1 MLATSHTQ
9 QVELRGYQINANNNT
24 LRELTKVN
32 SVMLVAPTGSGKTV
46 ILGNFCRLAMKK
58 EPEPYPVLVLAHRE
72 ELILQAQDKLFKQFG
87 IYAGVIKSGVQS
99 CFQLRVQIASVQT
112 LVNRLNKTLFDP
124 KIIIIDEAH
133 HATAETYRKIISFFP
148 NAKLIGL
155 TATPYRASG
164 EGFTDI
170 FKSLVMTTTVKYLE
184 EIGFLVKARAFSY
197 PLDNSKLDTVDIVKG
212 DYDEKQIEKL
222 MMEDQI
228 IEDMVASYKERAW
241 GKRAICF
248 AVSIAHS
255 KKIVARFNA
264 EGIPA
269 AHMDANSDNRS
280 AIIKRFDKGDILL
293 LSNVGIATEGT
304 DIPSIECV
312 MIARATKSL
321 ALYLQIC
328 GRGSRLY
335 PNKDEY
341 ILLDF
346 GNCIIDHGAPNKEH
360 DWERHFKGTKK
371 KGKKK
376 EKPKEKQ
383 FKIKLVTG
391 EEFEGTRYEI
401 PKGAKGVILEEID
414 EESLHLRVRWR
425 LFENI
430 LAQIKGKTKVTGESY
445 SHFASIYRWQNELQR
460 KKELNPS
467 RQEIE
472 KVAKVLGANQ
482 KWVNNI
488 DGIFNPPKNP

>member
-1 MLATSHTQ
+1 MLATTINQ
-9 QVELRGYQINANNNT
+9 KVQLRDYQKNAITNT
-24 LRELTKVN
+24 LHQLTKVD
-32 SVMLVAPTGSGKTV
+32 SVMLVAPTGAGKTV
-46 ILGNFCRLAMKK
+46 LLGDICRRAMSKQ
-58 EPEPYPVLVLAHRE
+58 PDPYPVLVLAHRE
-72 ELILQAQDKLFKQFG
+72 ELILQAQDKLFRQFG
-87 IYAGVIKSGVQS
+87 IYAGVIKSGIQTS
-99 CFQLRVQIASVQT
+99 FQLRVQVASVQT

-170 FKSLVMTTTVKYLE
+170 FKSLVVTTTVKYLE
-184 EIGFLVKARAFSY
+184 EIGFLVKARVFSY
-197 PLDNSKLDTVDIVKG
+197 PLDNSKLDLVNIVKG

-255 KKIVARFNA
+255 KKIVDRFNA

-269 AHMDANSDNRS
+269 AHMDASSDNRS
-280 AIIKRFDKGDILL
+280 TIIKRFDKGEIML

-321 ALYLQIC
+321 SLYLQSC

-335 PNKDEY
+335 PNKEEY

-346 GNCIIDHGAPNKEH
+346 ANCFIDHGAPNKEH

-371 KGKKK
+371 KRQKK

-401 PKGAKGVILEEID
+401 PKGAKGVVLEEID
-414 EESLHLRVRWR
+414 EQTLYLRTRWR
-425 LFENI
+425 LFETI
-430 LAQIKGKTKVTGESY
+430 LEQIKNKTKVTGESY
-445 SHFASIYRWQNELQR
+445 SHFASIYRWQNELERR
-460 KKELNPS
+460 KEPNPS
-467 RQEIE
+467 REEIE
-472 KVAKVLGANQ
+472 RVAKVLNAGQ

-488 DGIFNPPKNP
+488 DSIFNPVKKT